1 MHRGGCVGDR
11 GRRTTTTSGR
21 RRRDVDAT
29 TPRWGE
35 KDESV
40 LARGDDRD
48 RGGVRS
54 SDEEEGSTRIGGVR
68 VGAWVESSGGKRM
81 RRTTEEGGG
90 RRTRVGGIEG
100 CDAIVRG

>member
-1 MHRGGCVGDR
+1 MWATEDD
-11 GRRTTTTSGR
+11 GR
-21 RRRDVDAT
+21 RRRRDDDVDAT
-29 TPRWGE
+29 APRWGE

-81 RRTTEEGGG
+81 RTTEEDGG

>member
-1 MHRGGCVGDR
+1 MWATEDD
-11 GRRTTTTSGR
+11 GRRRR

-29 TPRWGE
+29 APRWGE

-68 VGAWVESSGGKRM
+68 VGAWVESSGGKTM
-81 RRTTEEGGG
+81 TTEDGGG